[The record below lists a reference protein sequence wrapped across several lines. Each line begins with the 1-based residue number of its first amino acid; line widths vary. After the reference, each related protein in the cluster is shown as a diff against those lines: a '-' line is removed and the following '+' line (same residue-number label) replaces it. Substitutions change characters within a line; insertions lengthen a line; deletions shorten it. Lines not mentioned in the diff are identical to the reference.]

1 VLAYL
6 SRYTHGVA
14 ISNSRLIALDGH
26 AVAFKWKDYR
36 IDGRD
41 RYKTMT
47 LDAHEFIRRRAAFIA
62 FAITACSP
70 AASAPT
76 TSLARANCSRPHPL
90 RKNQARAN
98 DDDKAEP
105 TSPSRLCPCCG
116 GRMNVIETFERGRAP
131 RGFSLNDL
139 RIGTS

>member
-6 SRYTHGVA
+6 SRYTHGVT

-90 RKNQARAN
+90 RKNMLAQMTTT
-98 DDDKAEP
+98 K
-105 TSPSRLCPCCG
+105 PSRPPL
-116 GRMNVIETFERGRAP
+116 RVYAHAP
-131 RGFSLNDL
+131 AAE
-139 RIGTS
+139 